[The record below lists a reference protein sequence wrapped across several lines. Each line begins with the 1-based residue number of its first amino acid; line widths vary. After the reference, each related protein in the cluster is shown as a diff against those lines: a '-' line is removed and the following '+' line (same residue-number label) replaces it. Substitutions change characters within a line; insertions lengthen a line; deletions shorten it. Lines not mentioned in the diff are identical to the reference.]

1 MNTQTIEIDCPD
13 GMKPVY
19 DQKNNKITFV
29 PVDPKEK
36 IQTVEDAADALGI
49 DLDDPCDAVPALNL
63 EKFIEL
69 QAVLKA
75 VNGDHK
81 WSLTEG
87 TIWYPWV
94 RFIREDRVKNEKWSN
109 EEVIAHFKYKGT
121 RFALVGGHAAFG
133 GSAGLGFFYSSYG
146 VGDASAYFSFLSCKD
161 EETARYVSK
170 KFGKL
175 VFEAVT
181 AFKLEDI
188 EWLD

>member
-19 DQKNNKITFV
+19 DQKSNKITFV
-29 PVDPKEK
+29 PIDPKEK

-49 DLDDPCDAVPALNL
+49 DLDDPCSAVPALNL

-75 VNGDHK
+75 VNGDYK

-94 RFIREDRVKNEKWSN
+94 LFIRKDRVNNEKWSN
-109 EEVIAHFKYKGT
+109 EKVIAHFKYKGT
-121 RFALVGGHAAFG
+121 RFALVGGNAICG
-133 GSAGLGFFYSSYG
+133 WAGLGSFGSADG
-146 VGDASAYFSFLSCKD
+146 VGHAYSDFGFLSCKD

>member
-49 DLDDPCDAVPALNL
+49 DLDDPCDTVPALNL

-81 WSLTEG
+81 WSLTER

-94 RFIREDRVKNEKWSN
+94 RFIREDRLSKEKWN
-109 EEVIAHFKYKGT
+109 DEKVIGHFKYEGT
-121 RFALVGGHAAFG
+121 RYALVGGHTHNG
-133 GSAGLGFFYSSYG
+133 GSAGLGFFYSYCG
-146 VGDASAYFSFLSCKD
+146 VGYAYAYVGLLSCKD
-161 EETARYVSK
+161 EATARYVSEH
-170 KFGKL
+170 FGKL

-181 AFKLEDI
+181 AFKVEDI
-188 EWLD
+188 EWID